1 MTIADSFKDAINNA
15 FAGTIFVNRNS
26 ELILNVLN
34 TKVHGSNNVSIIPPI
49 PYLEVNKLD
58 DTHDKVW
65 IKFDDY
71 SFEGIIHWR
80 PCTNKKHYVF
90 ICIE

>member
-1 MTIADSFKDAINNA
+1 MTIEDSFKTAINNA
-15 FAGTIFVNRNS
+15 FVNTIFVNRNS
-26 ELILNVLN
+26 ELILNILS
-34 TKVHGSNNVSIIPPI
+34 TKVYGSNNISIVPPI

-71 SFEGIIHWR
+71 SFEGIIHWK
-80 PCTNKKHYVF
+80 PCANKQNYVF
-90 ICIE
+90 IRIE